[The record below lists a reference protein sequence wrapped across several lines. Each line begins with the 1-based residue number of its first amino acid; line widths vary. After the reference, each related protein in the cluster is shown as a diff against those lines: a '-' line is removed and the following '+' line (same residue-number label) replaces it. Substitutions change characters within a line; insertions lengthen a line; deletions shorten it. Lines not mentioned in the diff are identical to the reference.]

1 MVSTT
6 KLISTHTIQNVRVG
20 CKMYVRSPGEGEE
33 RLAEILSIRE
43 TLANSHG
50 SYIPI
55 GAGSDTHPDKWE
67 YFVHWDTFNKRL
79 DQWVPGSSLI
89 LSRELQWPSPKLS
102 SAKHNPSDTV
112 GKAPRFPSRALTA
125 THNSAFGSPTP
136 TSSFSDVSA
145 SHSVTSSSYSLKRK
159 LPHDEEDPEDPDTEG
174 KVDVEELKELP
185 TSGSM
190 TFPKPEVTRVKNL
203 NRLQIGKYEIETWY
217 FSPYPIEYAHLPILY
232 LCEFCLLFFPSLMML
247 SRHRRK
253 CSLLHPPGNEIYRYE
268 EISFFEVDGS
278 RQLPWCRNLCLLSK
292 CFLDHKTLYYD
303 VTPFLF
309 YVMCLRHSFGCHI
322 LGYFS
327 KEKESA
333 ANYNVAC
340 ILTLPQYQRGGY
352 GKLLIE
358 FSYELSKKEGK
369 LGSPEKPLSDLGL
382 LGYRS
387 YWADTI
393 LELLMSLDD
402 GAKISIDDI
411 ARRTSITHADVSTTC
426 DILGL
431 FKSYK
436 GSSIIALNKSAVARY
451 EKLRNKSK
459 RQIKPEHLRWKPP
472 VFARDQLQ
480 FGF

>member
-1 MVSTT
+1 MRSIPEGNSQSH
-6 KLISTHTIQNVRVG
+6 LITLGGKYAIQ
-20 CKMYVRSPGEGEE
+20 GEE

-89 LSRELQWPSPKLS
+89 LSRELQWPSPNLL

-136 TSSFSDVSA
+136 TSSYSDVSA

-159 LPHDEEDPEDPDTEG
+159 LPHDEEDPEDSDTEG
-174 KVDVEELKELP
+174 KVDGQLYCWQFLHANLTLLFFFFFLTVEELKELP

-190 TFPKPEVTRVKNL
+190 TFPKPEVARVKNL

-253 CSLLHPPGNEIYRYE
+253 CSLLHPPGNEIYRYG

-292 CFLDHKTLYYD
+292 CSLDQC
-303 VTPFLF
+303 
-309 YVMCLRHSFGCHI
+309 CLRDSFGCHI

-369 LGSPEKPLSDLGL
+369 LGSPEKPLSDLDKLSVRLVRVNEEG
-382 LGYRS
+382 
-387 YWADTI
+387 
-393 LELLMSLDD
+393 
-402 GAKISIDDI
+402 
-411 ARRTSITHADVSTTC
+411 H
-426 DILGL
+426 
-431 FKSYK
+431 
-436 GSSIIALNKSAVARY
+436 AVAEDTLETLVLPDKPSE
-451 EKLRNKSK
+451 EKAK
-459 RQIKPEHLRWKPP
+459 RGTSSGARALTWK
-472 VFARDQLQ
+472 
-480 FGF
+480 